1 MLKGCLQCLWKA
13 TVYFSFDL
21 IRCLALE
28 RTFLFKKSTSGVQ
41 WCACTVFLWFLWLD
55 WATRQVQ
62 VPLPVSPRSVL
73 YFLSEGWAYCV
84 VQATLGLLSLSD
96 PPSSAALVVR
106 TVSVCYLTYSTSY
119 ASLVP
124 WGGQVLKWRE
134 RLGLL
139 RESSP
144 SQEVPS
150 ADGAL
155 SVSPL

>member
-1 MLKGCLQCLWKA
+1 MSGIGKN
-13 TVYFSFDL
+13 FSFQEKYKRSAVVCMHSP
-21 IRCLALE
+21 I
-28 RTFLFKKSTSGVQ
+28 
-41 WCACTVFLWFLWLD
+41 FLWFLWLD
-55 WATRQVQ
+55 WATRQAQ

-96 PPSSAALVVR
+96 PPSSAALVAR